1 MTQLPPLSLASR
13 LAARLAALGRWR
25 WLHHIVGVT
34 LVFFAW
40 WGFNVWGRVHL
51 PPARLTVGN
60 VVYALLFVAW
70 AVAYLVHRRRVR
82 RGMDS
87 DQAWHAYTMH
97 VLWAANP
104 LTVINFW
111 LQVPFADAGRRTVS
125 VLVCFALVAAE
136 TVVTVRPPSMGKRPL
151 DATLMPLFI
160 PAGLAAFYLAQ
171 PGEDVFPVVP
181 LLALVTMLM
190 LALREFIQDSA
201 NVAHRKVLQAN
212 AERQEALDAKARFL
226 ASASHDLDQP
236 LSSARLFFEQL
247 VAAKDDQAR
256 ARVAR
261 RLEQAFNSLQ
271 GMTVQ
276 VTRHLQLEAG
286 AVTANR
292 ERVAISSLLLHAL
305 VLNEDRAAQ
314 TGVELRTLPF
324 AGHVIGDRLLIER
337 VLNNYVVNAL
347 RHAKARRILLGAKRQ
362 CGRVRLYVIDD
373 GAGIAEADRAHLF
386 DDFYQGSHHGEARGG
401 FGLGLA
407 SARRMAGLMHGQAGL
422 DPRAGAGEAPFFL
435 NLPPL
440 DAKHA
445 PERRGARST
454 CKTA

>member
-1 MTQLPPLSLASR
+1 MATATPSSLARR

-25 WLHHIVGVT
+25 WLHHIAGVT

-40 WGFNVWGRVHL
+40 WGFNVWGRTHL
-51 PPARLTVGN
+51 PTARLTIGN

-70 AVAYLVHRRRVR
+70 ALAYLVHRSRVR
-82 RGMDS
+82 RGEDS

-160 PAGLAAFYLAQ
+160 PAGLAAFYLTQ
-171 PGEDVFPVVP
+171 PGEEIFPVVP

-190 LALREFIQDSA
+190 LALREFIQDAA

-247 VAAKDDQAR
+247 VAASDNAAR
-256 ARVAR
+256 AKAGR
-261 RLEQAFNSLQ
+261 RLERAFDSLQ
-271 GMTVQ
+271 GMTEQ

-286 AVTANR
+286 AVTATR
-292 ERVAISSLLLHAL
+292 ESVAISSLLLHVM

-314 TGVELRTLPF
+314 AGVELRTLPF
-324 AGHVIGDRLLIER
+324 ASHVIGDRLLTER
-337 VLNNYVVNAL
+337 VLNNFVVNAL
-347 RHAKARRILLGAKRQ
+347 RHAKARRVLLGAKRHN
-362 CGRVRLYVIDD
+362 GLMRLYVIDD
-373 GAGIAEADRAHLF
+373 GVGVPEGERAALF
-386 DDFYQGSHHGEARGG
+386 DDFFQGEHHGETRGG

-407 SARRMAGLMHGQAGL
+407 SARRMANLMQGQAAL
-422 DPRAGAGEAPFFL
+422 DPRWRGGSAFFL
-435 NLPPL
+435 EL
-440 DAKHA
+440 AA
-445 PERRGARST
+445 S
-454 CKTA
+454 